1 MGLRTYTL
9 EYFDD
14 DGDGIYSDSLNW
26 VPSNPEHFTGDTTYF
41 ENWIELGFPSLESS
55 RGTTVADPNF
65 VKIIWEGRLGNLPP
79 DRPSGQVI
87 EVTFDY
93 DLNQV
98 MHCSF
103 KDVSSGKLVE
113 IDLNEKHGISSES
126 TESKMKD
133 NIDEFLIE

>member
-1 MGLRTYTL
+1 MIEKNSPLPATFTADDFVTQAPGQTSLRCTVTQSAAL
-9 EYFDD
+9 EK
-14 DGDGIYSDSLNW
+14 
-26 VPSNPEHFTGDTTYF
+26 
-41 ENWIELGFPSLESS
+41 
-55 RGTTVADPNF
+55 DPNF